1 MRSVPDSCVWLSL
14 SAAGRC
20 CAASV
25 SFVCLFPPQGDA
37 APLPSRLFVSAD
49 RMFSHPF
56 LSFSRSDCLIFKRL
70 NIYLLNIIWVRS
82 FAFYN
87 KLQVILILLMNS
99 LPASIHNCAFS
110 HFHLSKPKVLIAKK
124 NGKHNIVRLFFF
136 FHAFLE
142 FRGAHPLVF
151 DVSTYFPLPN
161 FLFFCGERVLY
172 CRQTREITGTPFCFT
187 RGKLF
192 FSHRISFACNI
203 VFVPFLIR
211 CHPIYIC
218 YI

>member
-1 MRSVPDSCVWLSL
+1 MGAFFCVLQQIASNFDSFDEQSSL
-14 SAAGRC
+14 IHSQLR
-20 CAASV
+20 
-25 SFVCLFPPQGDA
+25 
-37 APLPSRLFVSAD
+37 
-49 RMFSHPF
+49 
-56 LSFSRSDCLIFKRL
+56 IFYIR
-70 NIYLLNIIWVRS
+70 
-82 FAFYN
+82 
-87 KLQVILILLMNS
+87 
-99 LPASIHNCAFS
+99 
-110 HFHLSKPKVLIAKK
+110 LSKPKVLIAKK

-172 CRQTREITGTPFCFT
+172 CRQTREITGTPFCFAH
-187 RGKLF
+187 GKLF
-192 FSHRISFACNI
+192 FSHRIAFACNT
-203 VFVPFLIR
+203 VSVPFLIR

>member
-1 MRSVPDSCVWLSL
+1 
-14 SAAGRC
+14 
-20 CAASV
+20 
-25 SFVCLFPPQGDA
+25 
-37 APLPSRLFVSAD
+37 
-49 RMFSHPF
+49 MFSHPF
-56 LSFSRSDCLIFKRL
+56 LSFSRFGCSIIKRL

-99 LPASIHNCAFS
+99 LPTSIHNCAFS
-110 HFHLSKPKVLIAKK
+110 HFHLSKSKVLIAKK

-192 FSHRISFACNI
+192 FSHRISLACNI